1 MALLSVRALHN
12 VLIPARREWERWMA
26 IGSLH
31 WGEPWSRAKELPSSW
46 AAGHLIH
53 EGALSRVSLQPLWSL
68 HLWSGARASGLYLW
82 L

>member
-12 VLIPARREWERWMA
+12 VLIPARTEGTGA
-26 IGSLH
+26 GYSPCT
-31 WGEPWSRAKELPSSW
+31 GESHGAEQGNFPPAG

-53 EGALSRVSLQPLWSL
+53 GDALSRVSLQSLPLWA
-68 HLWSGARASGLYLW
+68 GARAAGLYLW